1 MKLSRFSV
9 NRPVFTTM
17 VMLIVLI
24 LGGVALNR
32 LPIDLM
38 PEITFPTLSVITN
51 YDNAGPE
58 EVEDLITTPIEKA
71 VSAVSGVQ
79 GVSSTSSDSTS
90 VVRIS
95 FAWGTE
101 LEEAANDLRDR
112 LDRVLNQLPEGADRP
127 TLRKFDLD
135 QFPILI
141 LGIVSELDP
150 IEVRKI
156 VDDQIKYRL
165 ERLPGVAALDTR
177 GGLEPEIHVNIN
189 PGKVKALGLSLG
201 AIVNSIK
208 KQNVSIPTGTLR
220 KGNYDLVVS
229 TAGEYNDLNELR
241 NTVVTIREGSSIQ
254 LKDIATVESSHKKV
268 SRLVRI
274 NGKPGI
280 RIAVRKQS
288 LANTV
293 EVAKGALKELKQIDK
308 DIPQLRIIP
317 LVDTSD
323 YIKRSITNVGRGAG
337 YGSFFA
343 IFVLLIFLGN
353 LRSTAIITTAIPI
366 SIIATFVFVYF
377 SGFTLN
383 LMSLGGLAVGVG
395 LIVDNAIV
403 VLENI
408 HRLRAEGKSAHDAA
422 ILGAEEVTSAII
434 ASTLTTLVIFLPLV
448 FMRGIAGIMFQ
459 QLAYVI
465 SFALLCSLGVALMLI
480 PMLASKLMRAP
491 LENVSTSGFR
501 RMPFGLHNQISKFFT
516 QLEDNYSAILSTS
529 LSHKK
534 LSLAIVL
541 LILISSLALVPWI
554 GVEYMPASDESEVR
568 VNVSMDVGT
577 NLEVLNRQFGR
588 LEEIAAKSIPETKN
602 VVARLGSSHWRAG
615 GSHTG
620 RLQITLKPIAERTR
634 SSEEIAADLRKK
646 LVGIPGMQIRTRAGQ
661 GLFLFRIISGSN
673 TERIQIDV
681 RGYDLETAKRLSGII
696 QKTIEEIPGVTDV
709 RLSLEAGRPEE
720 RIVVDRDRA
729 AQMGLN
735 VSTIA
740 ETLQTILSGTPS
752 GRYREG
758 GNEYN
763 ILVKVEDG
771 DKMSMQELLDLT
783 VINSS
788 GNPIVMKNVVKV
800 RSRTAPVQIRRKD
813 QERVVTVSVNISER
827 DMGSILADIRQA
839 LSGLVIPR
847 EFSLMYSGDI
857 EAQEEAF
864 QELLVGILLA
874 IVLVY
879 MVMACLY
886 ESVRDPFIVL
896 FSVPLAIIGVI
907 LILFLTETTFNVQSY
922 IGCIMLAGI
931 VVNNAIL
938 LVDHI
943 NLLRKRDQ
951 VPIVEAILESGRRRL
966 RPILMT
972 AATTILAMFP
982 LSLGLLEGGET
993 QASLARV
1000 VIGGL
1005 ASSTLITLIVVP
1017 LLYAVFEKWFPHKS
1031 DNGTSRKERD
1041 DSGIY

>member
-1 MKLSRFSV
+1 
-9 NRPVFTTM
+9 M

-51 YDNAGPE
+51 YTNAGPE
-58 EVEDLITTPIEKA
+58 EVEDLVTSPIEKA
-71 VSAVSGVQ
+71 VSAVPGVES
-79 GVSSTSSDSTS
+79 VSSTSSDSTS

-95 FAWGTE
+95 FAWGTK

-112 LDRVLNQLPEGADRP
+112 LDRVQNELPVEADRP

-141 LGIVSELDP
+141 LGIISQLDP

-156 VDDQIKYRL
+156 VDEQIQYRL
-165 ERLPGVAALDTR
+165 ERLPGVAALDTW
-177 GGLEPEIHVNIN
+177 GGLEREIHVNIISS
-189 PGKVKALGLSLG
+189 KVKALGLSLG
-201 AIVNSIK
+201 EVINSIK
-208 KQNVSIPTGTLR
+208 KQNISIPTGTLR

-229 TAGEYNDLNELR
+229 TAGEYRNLDELR
-241 NTVVTIREGSSIQ
+241 NTVVTVRQGSSIQ
-254 LKDIATVESSHKKV
+254 LKDIAEVEASHKKV
-268 SRLVRI
+268 TRLVRI

-293 EVAKGALKELKQIDK
+293 EVARGALKELKQIDL
-308 DIPQLRIIP
+308 DIPQLQIIP

-323 YIKRSITNVGRGAG
+323 YISRSITNVGRSAG
-337 YGSFFA
+337 YGSIFA
-343 IFVLLIFLGN
+343 VLVLLFFMGN
-353 LRSTAIITTAIPI
+353 IRSTAIITTAIPI
-366 SIIATFVFVYF
+366 SIIATFVFIYF

-395 LIVDNAIV
+395 LIVDNSIV

-408 HRLRAEGKSAHDAA
+408 HRLRAEGKSAHEAA

-448 FMRGIAGIMFQ
+448 FIRGIAGIMFQ

-480 PMLASKLMRAP
+480 PMLASRLMRSPMEIRNGSIYRRLA
-491 LENVSTSGFR
+491 FR
-501 RMPFGLHNQISKFFT
+501 LYSLISQFFT
-516 QLEDNYSAILSTS
+516 ALEQNYIALLAIS
-529 LSHKK
+529 LRHKK
-534 LSLAIVL
+534 ISLTLVL
-541 LILISSLALVPWI
+541 LILLSSLALVPWI

-568 VNVSMDVGT
+568 VEVTMDVGT
-577 NLEVLNRQFGR
+577 SLDVLNRQFDR
-588 LEEIAAKSIPETKN
+588 LESIAATAIPETLN
-602 VVARLGSSHWRAG
+602 TVARLGASHWRGG

-620 RLQITLKPIAERTR
+620 QLQITLKPLQERTR
-634 SSEEIAADLRKK
+634 SSEEIAADLRTR
-646 LVGIPGMQIRTRAGQ
+646 LDGIPGMVIRTRAGQ
-661 GLFLFRIISGSN
+661 GLFLFRLISGSD
-673 TERIQIDV
+673 TESIQIDV
-681 RGYDLETAKRLSGII
+681 RGYDIETAQRLSLRI
-696 QKTIEEIPGVTDV
+696 QQIIEEIPGVTDV
-709 RLSLEAGRPEE
+709 RMSLESGRPEE
-720 RIVVDRDRA
+720 RVYVDRDRA
-729 AQMGLN
+729 AQMGLS
-735 VSTIA
+735 VSAIA
-740 ETLQTILSGTPS
+740 ESLQTILSGTLS
-752 GRYREG
+752 GRYRESG
-758 GNEYN
+758 KEYD
-763 ILVKVEDG
+763 ILVKVKDG
-771 DKMSMQELLDLT
+771 ELLSMEELMDLT
-783 VINSS
+783 VINAA
-788 GNPIVMKNVVKV
+788 GIPIVMKNVVKV
-800 RSRTAPVQIRRKD
+800 RPRLAPVQITRKD
-813 QERVVTVSVNISER
+813 QARVVTISVNIAER
-827 DMGSILADIRQA
+827 DMGSILNDIRQA

-847 EFSLMYSGDI
+847 EFSLAYSGDI

-879 MVMACLY
+879 VVMACLY
-886 ESVRDPFIVL
+886 ESIRDPFIVL
-896 FSVPLAIIGVI
+896 FSVPLAVIGVI
-907 LILFLTETTFNVQSY
+907 LILFLTGTTFNVQSY

-943 NLLRKRDQ
+943 NLLRRRDQ
-951 VPIVEAILESGRRRL
+951 ATLTDAIMEAGRRRL

-972 AATTILAMFP
+972 ATTTILGMLP

-993 QASLARV
+993 QASMARV

-1005 ASSTLITLIVVP
+1005 ASSTLITLILVP
-1017 LLYAVFEKWFPHKS
+1017 LLYAVFEKWFPHRLTVPA
-1031 DNGTSRKERD
+1031 DN
-1041 DSGIY
+1041 